1 MKTKDKILIEAL
13 SLFSV
18 SGFSGVSVRDIAKA
32 VGIRESAIYKH
43 YKNKQELFDTI
54 VEVSVGRIDSLQE
67 ELISKFNHNVNTKE
81 VFPISI
87 IQEIYCNIFL
97 FYLTDDVLSKF
108 RRMMTIEHL
117 KDNELNRK
125 FKDMFIEKTLSYQ
138 SEVFRKLIN
147 EGKVN
152 GTNPDIMAIHFYSPI
167 FMLFFR
173 YDSEDDKIDEALN
186 LIKKHIQE
194 FFRLYL
200 KEELLWEENW
210 KNQ

>member
-18 SGFSGVSVRDIAKA
+18 SGFSGVSGRDIAKE

-54 VEVSVGRIDSLQE
+54 VEVSAGRIDSLQE

-97 FYLTDDVLSKF
+97 FYLTDDILSKF

-117 KDNELNRK
+117 KNHELNRK

-138 SEVFRKLIN
+138 SEVFRNLIN

-200 KEELLWEENW
+200 KEELLWEES
-210 KNQ
+210 

>member
-54 VEVSVGRIDSLQE
+54 VEVSAGRIDSLQE

-108 RRMMTIEHL
+108 RRMMTLEHL

-138 SEVFRKLIN
+138 SEVFRNLIN

-173 YDSEDDKIDEALN
+173 YDFEDDKIDDALN

-200 KEELLWEENW
+200 K
-210 KNQ
+210 

>member
-43 YKNKQELFDTI
+43 YKNKQQLFDTI
-54 VEVSVGRIDSLQE
+54 VEVSAGRIDSLQE

-97 FYLTDDVLSKF
+97 FYLTDDILSKF

-138 SEVFRKLIN
+138 SEVFRNLIN

-173 YDSEDDKIDEALN
+173 YDSEDDKIDDALN

-200 KEELLWEENW
+200 KEELLWKEN
-210 KNQ
+210 

>member
-43 YKNKQELFDTI
+43 YKNKQQLFDTI

-97 FYLTDDVLSKF
+97 FYLTDDILSKF

-138 SEVFRKLIN
+138 SEVFRNLIN

-200 KEELLWEENW
+200 KEELLWKEN
-210 KNQ
+210 

>member
-1 MKTKDKILIEAL
+1 MKTKYKILIEAL
-13 SLFSV
+13 SLFSL

-43 YKNKQELFDTI
+43 YKNKQQLFDTI
-54 VEVSVGRIDSLQE
+54 VEVSAGRIDSLQE

-97 FYLTDDVLSKF
+97 FYLTDDILSKF

-138 SEVFRKLIN
+138 SEVFRNLIN

-173 YDSEDDKIDEALN
+173 YDFEDDKIDEALN

-200 KEELLWEENW
+200 KEELLWVVN
-210 KNQ
+210 

>member
-1 MKTKDKILIEAL
+1 MNGYEAVSVSMIAEAL
-13 SLFSV
+13 GMTKGAL
-18 SGFSGVSVRDIAKA
+18 
-32 VGIRESAIYKH
+32 YKH
-43 YKNKQELFDTI
+43 YKNKQPLFDTI

-97 FYLTDDVLSKF
+97 FYLTDDILSKF

-117 KDNELNRK
+117 KNHELNRK

-200 KEELLWEENW
+200 KEELLWKEN
-210 KNQ
+210 

>member
-43 YKNKQELFDTI
+43 YKNKQQLFDTI
-54 VEVSVGRIDSLQE
+54 VEVSAGRIDSLQE

-97 FYLTDDVLSKF
+97 FYLTDDILSKF

-117 KDNELNRK
+117 KNHE
-125 FKDMFIEKTLSYQ
+125 
-138 SEVFRKLIN
+138 
-147 EGKVN
+147 
-152 GTNPDIMAIHFYSPI
+152 
-167 FMLFFR
+167 
-173 YDSEDDKIDEALN
+173 
-186 LIKKHIQE
+186 
-194 FFRLYL
+194 
-200 KEELLWEENW
+200 
-210 KNQ
+210 

>member
-54 VEVSVGRIDSLQE
+54 VEVSAGRIDSLQE

-97 FYLTDDVLSKF
+97 FYLTDDILSKF

-117 KDNELNRK
+117 KNHELNRK
-125 FKDMFIEKTLSYQ
+125 IKDMFIEKTLSYQ

-200 KEELLWEENW
+200 KEELLWEEN
-210 KNQ
+210 

>member
-18 SGFSGVSVRDIAKA
+18 SGFSAVSVRDIAKA

-43 YKNKQELFDTI
+43 YKNKQQLFDTI
-54 VEVSVGRIDSLQE
+54 VEVSSARIESLQE
-67 ELISKFNHNVNTKE
+67 ELILKFSHNVNTKE
-81 VFPISI
+81 VFPIGI

-108 RRMMTIEHL
+108 RRMMTIEHF
-117 KDNELNRK
+117 KNHELNVK

-138 SEVFRKLIN
+138 TEVFRNLIN
-147 EGKVN
+147 DGKLN
-152 GTNPDIMAIHFYSPI
+152 GINPDIMAIHFYSPI
-167 FMLFFR
+167 FMLLFR
-173 YDSEDDKIDEALN
+173 YDCEDDKIDDALN

-200 KEELLWEENW
+200 KEDLL
-210 KNQ
+210 

>member
-43 YKNKQELFDTI
+43 YKNKQQLFDTI
-54 VEVSVGRIDSLQE
+54 VEVSAGRIDSLQE

-97 FYLTDDVLSKF
+97 FYLTDDILSKF

-117 KDNELNRK
+117 KDNELNKK

-200 KEELLWEENW
+200 KEELLWEEN
-210 KNQ
+210 